1 MADVCITEYTDPGC
15 PWAYSAEPFRRRL
28 SWLYGGAL
36 EWQVRMVGL
45 AESPDEYVERGFTP
59 ERQARA
65 FASIARDHGMP
76 IDTWVRPRMAA
87 TLPACRAVVAA
98 RLYAPE
104 RMRALLRRLRVRH
117 FSGELLDEL
126 STIEGAAR
134 DAGIAPADLERWS
147 AGADVEAALRD
158 DMAAARHPL
167 EAARVLDEK
176 LANWSGGRRYTCP
189 SYEIVRVADGV
200 RIAVPGFQP
209 FAVYD
214 VVTANLVPRVD
225 RREPPASVEEVLRWT
240 GTPLATKEV
249 AVVCDIG
256 FAEARERLGRVA
268 EERHVG
274 ADGFW
279 SLDGAGPVR
288 A

>member
-28 SWLYGGAL
+28 SWLYGDAL
-36 EWQVRMVGL
+36 EWRVRLVGL

-59 ERQARA
+59 ERQSRA

-76 IDTWVRPRMAA
+76 IDTAVRPRMAA

-98 RLYAPE
+98 RIYAPE
-104 RMRALLRRLRVRH
+104 RARALLRALRVRH
-117 FSGELLDEL
+117 FSGELLDE
-126 STIEGAAR
+126 SATIAGAAR
-134 DAGIAPADLERWS
+134 DAELEPADVERWS
-147 AGADVEAALRD
+147 AGADVEAALRE
-158 DMAAARHPL
+158 DMAAARHPID
-167 EAARVLDEK
+167 AARVLDDK

-209 FAVYD
+209 FPVYD
-214 VVTANLVPRVD
+214 VVTANLVPGVD
-225 RREPPASVEEVLRWT
+225 RREPPDAVEEVLRWC

-256 FAEARERLGRVA
+256 FADARERLGRVA
-268 EERHVG
+268 AERHVG

-279 SLDGAGPVR
+279 SLDGARPAR

>member
-28 SWLYGGAL
+28 SWLYGDAL
-36 EWQVRMVGL
+36 EWKVRMVGL
-45 AESPDEYVERGFTP
+45 AQSPDEYVGRGFTP
-59 ERQARA
+59 ERQAQA

-76 IDTWVRPRMAA
+76 IDTSVRPRMAA

-98 RLYAPE
+98 RLYAPD
-104 RMRALLRRLRVRH
+104 RMRALLRCLRVRH
-117 FSGELLDEL
+117 FSGALLDDPA
-126 STIEGAAR
+126 TIEGAAR
-134 DAGIAPADLERWS
+134 DAGIDPAELERWS
-147 AGADVEAALRD
+147 SGADVEAALRD

-214 VVTANLVPRVD
+214 VVTANLVPGVD

-249 AVVCDIG
+249 AVVCDVA

-279 SLDGAGPVR
+279 SLDGARPAAV
-288 A
+288 

>member
-76 IDTWVRPRMAA
+76 IDTSVRPRMAA

-117 FSGELLDEL
+117 FSGELLDEPA
-126 STIEGAAR
+126 TIEGAAR

-209 FAVYD
+209 FAV
-214 VVTANLVPRVD
+214 
-225 RREPPASVEEVLRWT
+225 
-240 GTPLATKEV
+240 
-249 AVVCDIG
+249 
-256 FAEARERLGRVA
+256 
-268 EERHVG
+268 
-274 ADGFW
+274 
-279 SLDGAGPVR
+279 
-288 A
+288 